1 MMDLHADLRKMR
13 ENANFN
19 TQTYHQSRILLW
31 IRVRDNY
38 HSPNHQNNLKS
49 NNFRSGQQGLELD
62 PEKFHLKR

>member
-1 MMDLHADLRKMR
+1 MDLDFDLRKMH
-13 ENANFN
+13 EISNFN
-19 TQTYHQSRILLW
+19 TQTSHQSNILPW

-49 NNFRSGQQGLELD
+49 KHFRSGQQGLELD

>member
-1 MMDLHADLRKMR
+1 MDLDLDLRKMH
-13 ENANFN
+13 EISNFN
-19 TQTYHQSRILLW
+19 TQTCHQSNILLW

-49 NNFRSGQQGLELD
+49 NNFRSGQQGLGLD